1 MRRAAAHGAAAIA
14 AAISHT
20 GAGDGKLPPTIDGPR
35 ALSFCRRAEYAAE
48 KARF

>member
-1 MRRAAAHGAAAIA
+1 MRCPAAHGASAVA

-20 GAGDGKLPPTIDGPR
+20 GAGDGKLPSTVDGPR